1 MMCCKNN
8 MYSLGDDISRDL
20 NPTKVRIITRKA
32 QPFGKENNQETHST
46 NCVIRLVHSCGGRW
60 T

>member
-1 MMCCKNN
+1 